1 MIHLPIETNFM
12 KNYLILLLV
21 SLALTT
27 VEAQGL
33 KYGIKAGL
41 NLNSTGEIANLKTE
55 LSSIEDAKGAVS
67 GFNIGFFGHVE
78 LAMLYVRP
86 GIHFSKFETSF
97 DALTVGKSRL
107 EAPVSLGFKLLP
119 IVSAFAGPTYRY
131 ELSKDN
137 NDYSIESLKGDS
149 TLGVHLGAR
158 VHLGKLGIDARIER
172 GVSESEARLLTKNN
186 IDAGVIDTRATVL
199 SLGLSYSF

>member
-67 GFNIGFFGHVE
+67 GFNIGFFW
-78 LAMLYVRP
+78 
-86 GIHFSKFETSF
+86 TC
-97 DALTVGKSRL
+97 
-107 EAPVSLGFKLLP
+107 
-119 IVSAFAGPTYRY
+119 
-131 ELSKDN
+131 
-137 NDYSIESLKGDS
+137 
-149 TLGVHLGAR
+149 
-158 VHLGKLGIDARIER
+158 
-172 GVSESEARLLTKNN
+172 
-186 IDAGVIDTRATVL
+186 
-199 SLGLSYSF
+199 